1 MPQTPR
7 DPYEDLPYAD
17 EPFDESYSADPV
29 EFPIG
34 VGSVIDGWDERL
46 VGRTVGSRVILEIP
60 PDKGYGKTGNESAGI
75 KGTDT
80 LFFVV
85 DILAAS

>member
-1 MPQTPR
+1 M
-7 DPYEDLPYAD
+7 
-17 EPFDESYSADPV
+17 
-29 EFPIG
+29 
-34 VGSVIDGWDERL
+34 GWDERL

-60 PDKGYGKTGNESAGI
+60 PNKGYGAKGNKDAGI

-85 DILAAS
+85 DILGAR